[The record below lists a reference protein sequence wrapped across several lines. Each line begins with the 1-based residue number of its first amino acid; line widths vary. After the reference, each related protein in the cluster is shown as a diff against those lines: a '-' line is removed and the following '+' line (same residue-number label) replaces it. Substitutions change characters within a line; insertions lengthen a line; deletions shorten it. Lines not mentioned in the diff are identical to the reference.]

1 MSRARVSD
9 LVIALLLAAWLG
21 AVVFF
26 GAVVAPAAFAA
37 LPSRTLAGAV
47 VGRVLPT
54 LFIAGLVAGGLVM
67 LSGTRLRGAPRLTR
81 LVAGSLVV
89 ASCAVAHFVIGS
101 RIETVRAS
109 AGGALESLP
118 EGDPARVTF
127 GRLHGLSVAGLGI
140 AALGAATALV
150 FLVRPARVG

>member
-1 MSRARVSD
+1 MSHQRVSD
-9 LVIALLLAAWLG
+9 LVIALMLAAWLG
-21 AVVFF
+21 AVVLF

-47 VGRVLPT
+47 VGRVLPV
-54 LFIAGLVAGGLVM
+54 LFISGLVAGALVM

-81 LVAGSLVV
+81 LMAGTLVV
-89 ASCAVAHFVIGS
+89 ASCAVAQFVIGS
-101 RIETVRAS
+101 RIEQVRAS
-109 AGGALESLP
+109 VGDSLESLP
-118 EGDPARVTF
+118 QGDPARVTF

-140 AALGAATALV
+140 AVLGAATALV